1 MRNII
6 IAVVILGILEGAAL
20 AQNPAAGKAVY
31 VKECQT
37 CHAASGRGNAAM
49 AKAKKLDIKPI
60 TTDEAMKKTDAE
72 LKKLITEGQKQM
84 EPIKGLS
91 AAELDNVIAYVRT
104 LKK

>member
-1 MRNII
+1 MAVI
-6 IAVVILGILEGAAL
+6 IAIVILGSFEGAAV
-20 AQNPAAGKAVY
+20 AQNLAAGRAVY

-49 AKAKKLDIKPI
+49 AKAKMLDIKPI
-60 TTDEAMKKTDAE
+60 TTPEVMKKTDAE
-72 LKKLITEGQKQM
+72 LKKIITEGQKQM

-91 AAELDNVIAYVRT
+91 AAELDNVLAYIRT